1 MTTNETRPSRGV
13 AGWLAALVLAT
24 AAYVVSSGPV
34 LAVAFWL
41 REQTGWDGFYAVM
54 WLYYPLLIRRTE
66 PVDAYITWWVEL
78 FDTVGP
84 G

>member
-1 MTTNETRPSRGV
+1 VLT
-13 AGWLAALVLAT
+13 LAAL
-24 AAYVVSSGPV
+24 AYVLSSGPV

-41 REQTGWDGFYAVM
+41 REATGWEGFYAAM
-54 WLYYPLLIRRTE
+54 WLYYPLLVRRTE
-66 PVDAYITWWVEL
+66 PVDAYITWWVNL